1 MSQEL
6 QLPLVNLLMKKLS
19 VKQRIPK
26 LPKGSIQ
33 PTIITGVEA
42 LGRGNDLVKLRSF
55 VSDIGSIAQMNPE
68 AVSLVNIMDLIT
80 RLATSHGIDTEGLIK
95 DQETLQ
101 AEKEQAQA
109 DQAGDAAVQQGMGP
123 AIQGAIDGV
132 KDGTVT
138 PEQIQQTVQNYQGDN

>member
-1 MSQEL
+1 
-6 QLPLVNLLMKKLS
+6 
-19 VKQRIPK
+19 
-26 LPKGSIQ
+26 
-33 PTIITGVEA
+33 
-42 LGRGNDLVKLRSF
+42 
-55 VSDIGSIAQMNPE
+55 MNPE

>member
-123 AIQGAIDGV
+123 AIQGGV